1 MSLGTKL
8 LKLRV
13 QSRQSLQDVAT
24 AIGVSKTHL
33 WEMEKGRSAN
43 PSIEILTSIANHF
56 RVSIAELV
64 GESPNADGEDTN
76 MIAMYRDLK
85 QLDPRDRETIRLL
98 MEQFNKNP
106 KGS

>member
-1 MSLGTKL
+1 MSFGAKL

-43 PSIEILTSIANHF
+43 PSVDILTAIANHF

-64 GESPNADGEDTN
+64 GENPNAIGEDTN
-76 MIAMYRDLK
+76 MVAMYRDLK
-85 QLDPRDRETIRLL
+85 ELDERDRETIRLL
-98 MEQFNKNP
+98 MERLKKP
-106 KGS
+106 KDS

>member
-1 MSLGTKL
+1 MSLGAKL

-24 AIGVSKTHL
+24 AINVSKTHL

-43 PSIEILTSIANHF
+43 PSVEILTAIANHF

-64 GESPNADGEDTN
+64 GENPNAIGEDTN
-76 MIAMYRDLK
+76 MVAMYRDLK

-98 MEQFNKNP
+98 MEQLKKP
-106 KGS
+106 KDL